1 MKKIA
6 IIGAGISGLFIA
18 NLLKKK
24 PNYQITIYEKN
35 TSINLDEGYG
45 VQLSV
50 NSIKLLN
57 EIGFEKLHNNEK
69 FTPEKIN
76 FYSNKSLDKICE
88 LDITEF
94 NSEDC
99 KYTTLKRSSLINF
112 LKTDLEGLI
121 MTDYNISKI
130 DQQDKKIKLSFENA
144 EVKECDYLIISD
156 GIFSKSKSLMSKDEA
171 KPKYNNTLAIRG
183 ILNKSPENIDSKN
196 IALFLGSDFHHVV
209 YPVNAHETLIWASKS
224 EKSKYTFNYQSLK
237 CLNDDLQMRS
247 NWDLPICNGTERLK
261 KNGKKIHS
269 TQKPEALLHRILLA
283 TSNKN
288 DLVLDPFLGSGT
300 TPTVAKKLGRNYYG
314 IEKEKAYFK
323 AAEQRLRK
331 AKPIEDDYL
340 DTLKNGRSKPRIPFG
355 SLVELG
361 IIKPGTT
368 IFDNKKKISAKIMAD
383 GSIKHAQTEGSI
395 HKVAATILG
404 AESCNGWTY
413 WHYNLDGAVVPIDHL
428 RQKLISKN

>member
-6 IIGAGISGLFIA
+6 IIGAGISGLFIT
-18 NLLKKK
+18 NLFKKN

-121 MTDYNISKI
+121 RTGYNISKI
-130 DQQDKKIKLSFENA
+130 DQKDKKIKLSFENA

-156 GIFSKSKSLMSKDEA
+156 GVFSKSKSLISEDA
-171 KPKYNNTLAIRG
+171 VIPKYNNTLAIRG
-183 ILNKSPENIDSKN
+183 ILNKTPENIGNKN
-196 IALFLGSDFHHVV
+196 IALFLGSDFHYVI
-209 YPVNAHETLIWASKS
+209 YPVSPNGDLNFIAIIKYQLSLEEQKNFSLFSDNSFIKKVLEKFPSKN
-224 EKSKYTFNYQSLK
+224 KGLF
-237 CLNDDLQMRS
+237 DDLKELKIFPVFVSENFYKLQNDNIHFIGDAFFAFPPSFAQGASQSIEGAYELFKSIENNTES
-247 NWDLPICNGTERLK
+247 NFFKNRVK
-261 KNGKKIHS
+261 KTKMVN
-269 TQKPEALLHRILLA
+269 T
-283 TSNKN
+283 
-288 DLVLDPFLGSGT
+288 
-300 TPTVAKKLGRNYYG
+300 
-314 IEKEKAYFK
+314 
-323 AAEQRLRK
+323 
-331 AKPIEDDYL
+331 
-340 DTLKNGRSKPRIPFG
+340 RSKFNQFAFHLSNPLTTFVRNIFLKR
-355 SLVELG
+355 LV
-361 IIKPGTT
+361 K
-368 IFDNKKKISAKIMAD
+368 NKKFLESYLGKIYRD
-383 GSIKHAQTEGSI
+383 
-395 HKVAATILG
+395 
-404 AESCNGWTY
+404 
-413 WHYNLDGAVVPIDHL
+413 
-428 RQKLISKN
+428 

>member
-6 IIGAGISGLFIA
+6 IIGAGISGLFIT
-18 NLLKKK
+18 NLFKKN

-57 EIGFEKLHNNEK
+57 EIGFEKIHNNEK

-121 MTDYNISKI
+121 RTGYNISKI
-130 DQQDKKIKLSFENA
+130 DQKDKKIKLSFENA

-156 GIFSKSKSLMSKDEA
+156 GVFSKSKSLMSKDEA

-183 ILNKSPENIDSKN
+183 ILNKSPENIDIKN
-196 IALFLGSDFHHVV
+196 IALFLGSDFHHVI
-209 YPVNAHETLIWASKS
+209 YPVNPNGDLNFIAIMKYQLSIEEQKNYSLFSDNSFIKKVLEKFPSKN
-224 EKSKYTFNYQSLK
+224 KSFL
-237 CLNDDLQMRS
+237 DDLKELKIFPVFVSENFYKLQNNNIHFIGDAFFAFPPSFAQGASQSIEGAYDLFKSIENSTESNFFKNRVNKTKMVNIRS
-247 NWDLPICNGTERLK
+247 KFNQFAFHLSNPLTIFFRN
-261 KNGKKIHS
+261 
-269 TQKPEALLHRILLA
+269 ILLKRLVK
-283 TSNKN
+283 NKR
-288 DLVLDPFLGSGT
+288 FLESY
-300 TPTVAKKLGRNYYG
+300 LGKVYRN
-314 IEKEKAYFK
+314 
-323 AAEQRLRK
+323 
-331 AKPIEDDYL
+331 
-340 DTLKNGRSKPRIPFG
+340 
-355 SLVELG
+355 
-361 IIKPGTT
+361 
-368 IFDNKKKISAKIMAD
+368 
-383 GSIKHAQTEGSI
+383 
-395 HKVAATILG
+395 
-404 AESCNGWTY
+404 
-413 WHYNLDGAVVPIDHL
+413 
-428 RQKLISKN
+428 